1 MWQFSGMEV
10 ARITA
15 RGRTTIPKRI
25 REEVGLLEG
34 DVVAFEISRRLT
46 LDRLPSAAP
55 GGLNALT
62 FYT

>member
-34 DVVAFEISRRLT
+34 DVVAFDEDALQPRRGAVVLGQ
-46 LDRLPSAAP
+46 
-55 GGLNALT
+55 GG
-62 FYT
+62 

>member
-1 MWQFSGMEV
+1 MTVQKMWQFSGMEV

-34 DVVAFEISRRLT
+34 DVVAFDEDALQPRRGAVVLGQ
-46 LDRLPSAAP
+46 
-55 GGLNALT
+55 GG
-62 FYT
+62 